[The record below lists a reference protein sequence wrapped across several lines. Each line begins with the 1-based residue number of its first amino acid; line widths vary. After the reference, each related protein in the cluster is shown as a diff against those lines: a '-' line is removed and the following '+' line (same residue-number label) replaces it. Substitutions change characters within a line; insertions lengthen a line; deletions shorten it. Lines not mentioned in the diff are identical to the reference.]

1 MITKNPSE
9 SSSDSNSDDLDQF
22 RKLLPVSPDATLD
35 EILSSIHNF
44 LQDNNTL
51 KEREVS
57 LIQNLEGVNQQ
68 LINIYQQ
75 CEQLQEYNQQLLS
88 AKDGLFVEIQ
98 DDQKFDSIDLDQEN
112 YLFLQSQCTQLD
124 TANRAWQ
131 QFYDNQLN
139 LIRDQLKDYVEF
151 DPKSDFTQMIQTI
164 ASQLQTN
171 HQTSGESP

>member
-88 AKDGLFVEIQ
+88 AKDG
-98 DDQKFDSIDLDQEN
+98 
-112 YLFLQSQCTQLD
+112 
-124 TANRAWQ
+124 
-131 QFYDNQLN
+131 
-139 LIRDQLKDYVEF
+139 
-151 DPKSDFTQMIQTI
+151 
-164 ASQLQTN
+164 
-171 HQTSGESP
+171 